1 MTLLVLSYLA
11 GALTIVSP
19 CILPVLPFVFA
30 GADRPFLTSSL
41 PLLIGLIFAFA
52 AVAVLAGIGGAWVVQ
67 ANSYGRLIALVVLA
81 LFGLALLW
89 PRFAE
94 VLTRPFVDLGNR
106 LSAQGEA
113 GSGITSSFL
122 LGVATGLLWAPCA
135 GPILGIVLAGA
146 ALQGANVKSAL
157 LLLAYAAGAATSL
170 VIVLLAGNRLF
181 SALKNSLGAS
191 EWIRRGLGALVLVA
205 VIAIA
210 FGLDTGFLTRISAT
224 TTASLEQGLLDRFK
238 PPQTVAG
245 GPSMMMAG
253 KSATSSSVLPVEG
266 SFPSLAGATSWI
278 NSPPLTPDGLKGKVV
293 LIDFWTYSC
302 INCLRTLPYIRA

>member
-1 MTLLVLSYLA
+1 MLA
-11 GALTIVSP
+11 GV
-19 CILPVLPFVFA
+19 
-30 GADRPFLTSSL
+30 
-41 PLLIGLIFAFA
+41 
-52 AVAVLAGIGGAWVVQ
+52 GGAWVVQ

-106 LSAQGEA
+106 LSAEGEA
-113 GSGITSSFL
+113 GSGVISSFL

-170 VIVLLAGNRLF
+170 AIVLLAGNRLF
-181 SALKNSLGAS
+181 SALKGSLGAS

-210 FGLDTGFLTRISAT
+210 FGLDTGFLTRISAPT
-224 TTASLEQGLLDRFK
+224 TTSLEQRLLDSFR

-253 KSATSSSVLPVEG
+253 KIAPPSGVLPVEG
-266 SFPSLAGATSWI
+266 SFPSLTGATSWI

-293 LIDFWTYSC
+293 LVDFWTYSC
-302 INCLRTLPYIRA
+302 INCLRTLPYIRAWAEKYKYHGLVIIGVHTPDPINGVFV